1 MSATAADSLL
11 ESAQPAWLEQELRA
25 VVEELAAIERPS
37 ASEGERQAAELI
49 AARMRA
55 QGHPTRV
62 EVERAHGGYWWPLGL
77 LNGASAL
84 AGLALRRWPRSRL
97 VRLLAAALGAGAAAA
112 IWDDVGGGRLWFRR
126 TALPQRDTFNVVAEA
141 GDRQARETIVVVA
154 HHDAAHS
161 GLVFHPALPRLFAER
176 FPAQHERAQQT
187 LPIMYATWLGP
198 VLVALGS
205 LLGRVGL
212 VRAGSLLAGCAAAAM
227 LDIGASAVVPG
238 ANDNLSAVAVL
249 VALGR
254 VLSECPPAGVRV
266 LLLST
271 GSEESFMEGMQGFM
285 RRHGGALDRDHTTVL
300 CLECVGSPTLTL
312 IEAEGMLRM
321 RPYSDAARRRLAA
334 AATALDVELVRGLR
348 TVAAT
353 DALVALRRGYA
364 AATLASIDETKFPAN
379 YHWPSDTPE
388 NLDWDTMRRAF
399 AVTEGFV
406 RAGEVAGA
414 GG

>member
-1 MSATAADSLL
+1 MSATAADSVL
-11 ESAQPAWLEQELRA
+11 ESAEPAWLAQELRA
-25 VVEELAAIERPS
+25 VVEQLAAIERPS
-37 ASEGERQAAELI
+37 ASEGERQAAEMI
-49 AARMRA
+49 ASRMRE

-77 LNGASAL
+77 LNGAAVL
-84 AGLALRRWPRSRL
+84 AGLAVRRRPRSRL
-97 VRLLAAALGAGAAAA
+97 ARLLAASVGAAGAAA

-126 TALPQRDTFNVVAEA
+126 AALPHRDTFNVVAEA
-141 GDRQARETIVVVA
+141 GDLDAQETIVVVA

-176 FPAQHERAQQT
+176 FPAQHERAEQT

-205 LLGRVGL
+205 LLGRFGL
-212 VRAGSLLAGCAAAAM
+212 VRAGSLLAGAAAGAM
-227 LDIGASAVVPG
+227 FDIGASAVVPG

-254 VLSECPPAGVRV
+254 ALSDRPSPGVRV

-285 RRHGGALDRDHTTVL
+285 RRHRAALDPERTTVL
-300 CLECVGSPTLTL
+300 CLECVGSPTLAL

-321 RPYSDAARRRLAA
+321 RPYSETARQRLAA
-334 AATALDVELVRGLR
+334 AAATLDVELVRGLR

-388 NLDWDTMRRAF
+388 NLDWETMRRAF
-399 AVTEGFV
+399 AVTDGFV
-406 RAGEVAGA
+406 RGA
-414 GG
+414 GRPG

>member
-1 MSATAADSLL
+1 M
-11 ESAQPAWLEQELRA
+11 
-25 VVEELAAIERPS
+25 
-37 ASEGERQAAELI
+37 
-49 AARMRA
+49 
-55 QGHPTRV
+55 
-62 EVERAHGGYWWPLGL
+62 
-77 LNGASAL
+77 
-84 AGLALRRWPRSRL
+84 
-97 VRLLAAALGAGAAAA
+97 RLLAAAVGAGAAAA

-126 TALPQRDTFNVVAEA
+126 AALPQRDTFNVVAEA
-141 GDRQARETIVVVA
+141 GDPDAHETIVVVA

-187 LPIMYATWLGP
+187 VPIMYATWLGP
-198 VLVALGS
+198 VFVALGS
-205 LLGRVGL
+205 LLGRAGL

-249 VALGR
+249 VALSR
-254 VLSECPPAGVRV
+254 ALSERPPPGVRV

-285 RRHGGALDRDHTTVL
+285 RRHRGALDPDRTTVL

-312 IEAEGMLRM
+312 VEAEGMLRM
-321 RPYSDAARRRLAA
+321 RPYSDSARRRLADA
-334 AATALDVELVRGLR
+334 AAALEVELVRGLR

-388 NLDWDTMRRAF
+388 NLDWGTMQRAF
-399 AVTEGFV
+399 AVTERFV
-406 RAGEVAGA
+406 RAAAG
-414 GG
+414 

>member
-1 MSATAADSLL
+1 MSATAADTAF
-11 ESAQPAWLEQELRA
+11 ESAQPAWLADELHA
-25 VVEELAAIERPS
+25 VVDRLAAIERPS
-37 ASEGERQAAELI
+37 ASEGECRAAEWI
-49 AARMRA
+49 ASRMREH
-55 QGHPTRV
+55 GHPTRV

-77 LNGASAL
+77 LNGAAVL
-84 AGLALRRWPRSRL
+84 AGLTVRRQRRSRP
-97 VRLLAAALGAGAAAA
+97 VRLLAAAVGAGAAAA

-126 TALPQRDTFNVVAEA
+126 AALPQRDTFNVVAEA
-141 GDRQARETIVVVA
+141 GDPDAHETIVVVA

-187 LPIMYATWLGP
+187 VPIMYATWLGP
-198 VLVALGS
+198 VFVALGS
-205 LLGRVGL
+205 LLGRAGL

-249 VALGR
+249 VALSR
-254 VLSECPPAGVRV
+254 ALSERPPPGVRV

-285 RRHGGALDRDHTTVL
+285 RRHRGALDPDRTTVL

-312 IEAEGMLRM
+312 VEAEGMLRM
-321 RPYSDAARRRLAA
+321 RPYSDSARRRLADA
-334 AATALDVELVRGLR
+334 AAALEVELVRGLR

-388 NLDWDTMRRAF
+388 NLDWGTMQRAF
-399 AVTEGFV
+399 AVTERFV
-406 RAGEVAGA
+406 RAAAG
-414 GG
+414 